1 MTRQRVIAIA
11 GATIVAIG
19 SVATGGC
26 AGRAEQKDDANRIVA
41 PSEYVEDIED
51 GGAQG
56 GVEDEVDSADAQ
68 AEAAERKAAEAK
80 KKAEEAA
87 KRLEETSGH

>member
-19 SVATGGC
+19 PVVTGC
-26 AGRAEQKDDANRIVA
+26 AGPAEQKGDPNRIVA

-51 GGAQG
+51 GGTQG
-56 GVEDEVDSADAQ
+56 GMEDEVDSADAQ
-68 AEAAERKAAEAK
+68 AEAAERKAEEAK